1 MSSLIQFFHGVF
13 NMNLTYRKPLVAA
26 IAAAI
31 GSFAPLSGVM
41 AEPIKPVN
49 SSATPVVY
57 QPVYIPLEAAEKS
70 IEYYSA
76 YEVGVG
82 ATTDALKNRG
92 HLDAYIYTIPGY
104 PVSANKTLVVKVAL
118 TNGATFA
125 DKPYI
130 VCPMSGAN
138 TPSSVS
144 ALTYA
149 NVSATD
155 ALATDI
161 AAGDASLQSAY
172 AISPSSYSATMTA
185 ITFEFPQ
192 GFNTRASESGACL
205 LTYSAN
211 LVMGAASTVT
221 AYLPAIKGKSFGQDV
236 SMNVTITYQD
246 LFNSASTFTT
256 IPIIKPVT
264 ALKVEAFKFAEVST
278 SAAYAQIDVKK
289 LSKEFIDKSNNNSNI
304 AFAGELQISPGT
316 AMSLLRAASGR
327 LLSAADILTTATITI
342 SGPTVAS
349 LSKISF
355 VKGANPVNCAGTVY
369 GDAVPNTPVAAS
381 GTASSSSSNG
391 EAKVSFISTSDG
403 YKDLLGAVTAGA
415 AYSGL
420 HVCLVG
426 TGSNVMSEGPLTVT
440 IMGSK
445 SSAETELGTGELV
458 TVTKNGTVV
467 RVLNIP
473 GVKSADRG
481 FVRFYNTGNQEFAVS
496 GTLYGEDGKP
506 IGTEGMTLFASLKPN
521 DVKVLDRAA
530 LEALAGNKTWDGRA
544 WLMIQAPI
552 SSNSFKVVA
561 TVRSANG
568 VLTNVSS
575 DAMD

>member
-1 MSSLIQFFHGVF
+1 
-13 NMNLTYRKPLVAA
+13 MNLTYRKPLVAA

-41 AEPIKPVN
+41 AEPIQPVDPT
-49 SSATPVVY
+49 ATPVVY
-57 QPVYIPLEAAEKS
+57 QPVYIPLEAAERS
-70 IEYYSA
+70 VEYYSA
-76 YEVGVG
+76 YELGVGV
-82 ATTDALKNRG
+82 ATDALKNRG

-211 LVMGAASTVT
+211 LVMAMAVASTVT

-246 LFNSASTFTT
+246 LFNSASTVTT

-316 AMSLLRAASGR
+316 AMNLLRAATGR

-355 VKGANPVNCAGTVY
+355 VQGANPVNCAGTVH
-369 GDAVPNTPVAAS
+369 GDAVPSTPVAAS

-403 YKDLLGAVTAGA
+403 YRELLGAVTAGA
-415 AYSGL
+415 TYEGL

-496 GTLYGEDGKP
+496 GTLYGEDGKF

-530 LEALAGNKTWDGRA
+530 LEALAGKTWDGRA

>member
-1 MSSLIQFFHGVF
+1 
-13 NMNLTYRKPLVAA
+13 MNLTYRKPLVAA

-41 AEPIKPVN
+41 AKPIQPVDPA
-49 SSATPVVY
+49 ATPVVY

-76 YEVGVG
+76 YELGVGV
-82 ATTDALKNRG
+82 ATDALKNRG

-125 DKPYI
+125 DKPYL
-130 VCPMSGAN
+130 VCPMSGGAA
-138 TPSSVS
+138 SVS
-144 ALTYA
+144 AITYA
-149 NVSATD
+149 NVGATD
-155 ALATDI
+155 SFANDLLTN
-161 AAGDASLQSAY
+161 AAKSAY
-172 AISPSSYSATMTA
+172 SISPSSYSATMTA
-185 ITFEFPQ
+185 ISFEFPQ
-192 GFNTRASESGACL
+192 GFATPAYESGACL

-211 LVMGAASTVT
+211 LKLAAATVAPAVT

-236 SMNVTITYQD
+236 SMNVTVTYQD
-246 LFNSASTFTT
+246 LFNSASTVTT

-355 VKGANPVNCAGTVY
+355 VKGANPVNCAGTVH
-369 GDAVPNTPVAAS
+369 GDAVPSTPVAAS

-403 YKDLLGAVTAGA
+403 YRELLGAVTAGA
-415 AYSGL
+415 TYEGL

-506 IGTEGMTLFASLKPN
+506 IGTEGMVLFASLKPN